1 MNGGNLSSVR
11 TIYTILLVSL
21 VTFVAGVVFFVLAIR
36 HAEEAPA
43 AAPVASVKQIMRG
56 IVAPAS
62 TAIYNAVSTTVTDK
76 GTEDVQP
83 RNDREWEAV
92 GSSAVALV
100 EAANLLKV
108 EGRAKDHGDWMRMS
122 DALAKAAMQSYR
134 AAEQKSVE
142 GLLASGEVLNNSC
155 DSCHRNY
162 EVVVE

>member
-1 MNGGNLSSVR
+1 MR
-11 TIYTILLVSL
+11 TIYGILVISL
-21 VTFVAGVVFFVLAIR
+21 LSFAASAVLFVLAIR
-36 HAEEAPA
+36 HVEQAPP
-43 AAPVASVKQIMRG
+43 AAPVATVKQIMRG
-56 IVAPAS
+56 MIAPAS
-62 TAIYNAVSTTVTDK
+62 TAIYNAVSTTVTEK

-92 GSSAVALV
+92 ASEAVALV

-134 AAEQKSVE
+134 AAGQKSVE
-142 GLLASGEVLNNSC
+142 GLLAAGEVLNNSC